1 MFLPEL
7 EAFIIQSEVLTSP
20 WVSWNCTSIY
30 SGGKAGILRAD
41 WETGGTEWTS
51 EGSVSLVEATRLM
64 STSFCDRTS
73 EFLTP
78 SSSSFK
84 FCTSELKFS
93 SCTPCR
99 AAESE
104 LETASTTLLMPSFS
118 FCSRNASLRA
128 SQSPSIQGSTT
139 NSKLGREVEKNKEKR
154 NGWITVTYWTVNFQI
169 MKRPHKLKTL
179 FIFHF

>member
-1 MFLPEL
+1 MLLPEL
-7 EAFIIQSEVLTSP
+7 EAFIIQNEVLTLP

-51 EGSVSLVEATRLM
+51 EGSVSLVEATRWM
-64 STSFCDRTS
+64 STSFCVRTS
-73 EFLTP
+73 ELLTL

-93 SCTPCR
+93 SCPTCG
-99 AAESE
+99 AAERE
-104 LETASTTLLMPSFS
+104 LETASLLMPSFS
-118 FCSRNASLRA
+118 FCNRNASLRA

-139 NSKLGREVEKNKEKR
+139 SSKLGREGKKKREKGMVDLLWLTGLLIYK
-154 NGWITVTYWTVNFQI
+154 
-169 MKRPHKLKTL
+169 
-179 FIFHF
+179 